1 LWILS
6 YICAAL
12 AMDHIAVVNPKLNLI
27 EKILNGQKKIES
39 RWLKNKSAPWDKIKV
54 GEKKYFK
61 DAGKP
66 ITAMAEAEKVMET
79 TDMKK
84 AIGLFGSGEWAKGKN
99 YCVLIW
105 MKNPRRIAPFKINKS
120 GFGSATAWLVVEDI
134 NKVKII

>member
-1 LWILS
+1 
-6 YICAAL
+6 
-12 AMDHIAVVNPKLNLI
+12 
-27 EKILNGQKKIES
+27 
-39 RWLKNKSAPWDKIKV
+39 
-54 GEKKYFK
+54 
-61 DAGKP
+61 
-66 ITAMAEAEKVMET
+66 MAEAEKVMET